1 MESPFSASALFVVYF
16 DLSLQLTIIIGLIL
30 AFFAEILMLYKWSK
44 LFCNN
49 LYGGLLLI
57 VYFCTLEI
65 MPCFVLHQ
73 GVMQLNSY
81 LIIKF

>member
-1 MESPFSASALFVVYF
+1 
-16 DLSLQLTIIIGLIL
+16 
-30 AFFAEILMLYKWSK
+30 MLYKWLK
-44 LFCNN
+44 LFCGN

-57 VYFCTLEI
+57 VYFCALEI
-65 MPCFVLHQ
+65 MPCFVLYQ